1 MFRPD
6 ILCTTDLSD
15 AANVGIREGVKLAAD
30 LGGTATV
37 LFVVDMGPVVQM
49 ASNLLSE
56 TQQNELLAQAT
67 RDARGQLEALCERE
81 VHGDVKPT
89 PVVVQA
95 AQVAEAIC
103 EYAKQHKSHTIV
115 TATHGRGGLAHMLLG
130 SVAERVVR
138 TAGCPVLVVRRP
150 D

>member
-15 AANVGIREGVKLAAD
+15 AATSGIREGVQLAAD

-37 LFVVDMGPVVQM
+37 LFVVDTGPVVQM

-56 TQQNELLAQAT
+56 SQHQELLAHAT
-67 RDARGQLEALCERE
+67 RDARAQLEALCEQE
-81 VHGDVKPT
+81 AVKGVEPS
-89 PVVVQA
+89 PVVVQGP
-95 AQVAEAIC
+95 QVADAIC
-103 EYAKQHKSHTIV
+103 EYAQQHGSHTIV
-115 TATHGRGGLAHMLLG
+115 TATHGRGGIAHMLLG

-150 D
+150 E